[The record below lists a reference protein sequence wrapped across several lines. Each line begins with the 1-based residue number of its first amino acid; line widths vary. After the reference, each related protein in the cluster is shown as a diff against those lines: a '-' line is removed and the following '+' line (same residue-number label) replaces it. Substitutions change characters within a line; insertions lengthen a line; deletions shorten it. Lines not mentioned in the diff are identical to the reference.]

1 MKITKT
7 YRCIQS
13 LDVYERNAFKK
24 FLLSP
29 YFNKNNALIELS
41 EIYDSLSKEE
51 VEQIQKE
58 TIWTMLYNDKAFN
71 DTKFRKL
78 NSDLLK
84 LFEQYIR
91 IEAFENDQKTK
102 LTIELKA
109 VNERNLDLL
118 YNTTKAKLDRYEK
131 YNIDKSA
138 DHYYYLYETEKT
150 KFELKTDIE
159 RKSKKADFAKDFN
172 IADISLNLDIFYLSE
187 KLKYI
192 STTLSWSKLYK
203 IEIEPFDISPIKKI
217 ISERKEIIPPIAL
230 YYQIYLTLV
239 EPEELRHFLILRKL
253 IKKYL
258 DVFPPKEQRYI
269 LDSAVSYGVGKVNS
283 GSLELQKPTL
293 ELYKEA
299 LGFEGFYDS
308 GFLSPTSFRNI
319 VFFALRTKEFEWAQ
333 AFVES
338 YGERLKEEHRENA
351 VTFNLARIAFY
362 KKDFNKVIELL
373 QIVEYNDIFY
383 NLVSRTFLLA
393 SYYELD
399 EFDSLEAAINSANIY
414 LRRNKGI
421 SESQKKLY
429 LNQNKYLKKIAT
441 INQNDKSAIK
451 KLKDQLTET
460 KGVASK
466 PWLIEKINELL

>member
-13 LDVYERNAFKK
+13 LDVYERNSFKK
-24 FLLSP
+24 FLMSP
-29 YFNKNNALIELS
+29 YFNKNNALLGLHEVYSELS
-41 EIYDSLSKEE
+41 EIQIEKE
-51 VEQIQKE
+51 QKE
-58 TIWTMLYNDKAFN
+58 TIWNSIFDDKKYD

-84 LFEQYIR
+84 LFERFIT
-91 IEAFENDQKTK
+91 IEAFEKDNQTK
-102 LTIELKA
+102 LTLELKA
-109 VNERNLDLL
+109 INDRNLDIL
-118 YNTTKAKLDRYEK
+118 YNSVKAKLDRYEK

-138 DHYYYLYETEKT
+138 DHYYFLYETEKT

-159 RKSKKADFAKDFN
+159 RKSKRSDFAKEFN
-172 IADISLNLDIFYLSE
+172 IAEISRNLDVFYLSE

-203 IEIEPFDISPIKKI
+203 IEIEPFDITPIKKI
-217 ISERKEIIPPIAL
+217 VSERKEIIPPIAL
-230 YYQIYLTLV
+230 YYQIYLTLI

-253 IKKYL
+253 INKYL

-283 GSLELQKPTL
+283 GHLELQKPTL
-293 ELYKEA
+293 DLYKEA
-299 LGFEGFYDS
+299 LEYEGFYDN

-319 VFFALRTKEFEWAQ
+319 VFFALRTKEFVWAEL
-333 AFVES
+333 FVNT
-338 YGERLKEEHRENA
+338 YCERLKKEHRENA

-362 KKDFNKVIELL
+362 QKDFEKVIQLL
-373 QIVEYNDIFY
+373 QMVEYNDVFY

-393 SYYELD
+393 SYYEL
-399 EFDSLEAAINSANIY
+399 EEYDSLEALVNSTNIY
-414 LRRNKGI
+414 LRRDKGI
-421 SESQKKLY
+421 SESSKRNY
-429 LNQNKYLKKIAT
+429 LNQNKFLKKIMNV
-441 INQNDKSAIK
+441 NQNDKNAIK
-451 KLKDQLTET
+451 KLKVQLNEA

-466 PWLIEKINELL
+466 PWLLEKINELL